1 MRLPTTRDVAK
12 IQQFLKASWEASQNW
27 LWLALMWLS
36 IAVNFSH
43 IEDILSRWSGVSDW
57 TTWGGAVVVEVIS
70 GLSWSNALTHLG
82 TILASTGRSATKE
95 KKRRARVYFGLSL
108 VAGLIAVCFSAF
120 ANILWFNWHY
130 TAGLVA
136 PVATVI
142 CAVMEASRRYEIRVV
157 AERREGTGAG
167 EGKRSKICKECG
179 QKPDKRGL
187 KEGKCWR
194 CFHLLRA
201 KAAGTDRRSQ
211 ILALAQANGGGT
223 PLKQKEIAEILR
235 TSPGWVSTVLRKA
248 DESAENLR

>member
-1 MRLPTTRDVAK
+1 MGLPTARDVAK

-57 TTWGGAVVVEVIS
+57 TTWGGAVVVEIIS

-142 CAVMEASRRYEIRVV
+142 CAVMEASRRYEIRIVAAKKQEKAEEEQRVV
-157 AERREGTGAG
+157 VGRQKEAEERHRMAQQ
-167 EGKRSKICKECG
+167 R
-179 QKPDKRGL
+179 
-187 KEGKCWR
+187 
-194 CFHLLRA
+194 HLLGTLGPEMRTLMA
-201 KAAGTDRRSQ
+201 LKGTPMATQGQLAGTIGKSRGTVRKDLQ
-211 ILALAQANGGGT
+211 KLVKVGAIAKNGD
-223 PLKQKEIAEILR
+223 
-235 TSPGWVSTVLRKA
+235 GWEVLW
-248 DESAENLR
+248 NF